1 MRPLTLVTAAV
12 AALACAVPA
21 SASIPDSGYVIFKES
36 RLTSV
41 TEVRAKGTG
50 NVSTARPPSLEE
62 MPAPTRAPTAD
73 TSSPGRSGGRSS
85 RTT

>member
-12 AALACAVPA
+12 AALACAAPA
-21 SASIPDSGYVIFKES
+21 AASIPDSGYVVFKES

-50 NVSTARPPSLEE
+50 NVVYSSTSL
-62 MPAPTRAPTAD
+62 AGGDAGAD
-73 TSSPGRSGGRSS
+73 ACADR
-85 RTT
+85 